1 MWKTIKEEWPI
12 IKEMFLEQ
20 FQLNPLAL
28 RRAVPKTQ
36 PSLFFVDED
45 GRMWYD
51 DTTIH

>member
-12 IKEMFLEQ
+12 IKEMILEQ
-20 FQLNPLAL
+20 FQVNPLAL
-28 RRAVPKTQ
+28 RAVPKTQ